1 MLYRFSFKK
10 DKKQKGRER
19 GRGGYSDCLSDLA
32 SFVVISDIRLI
43 PLSSG
48 IDVDISLELSLVF

>member
-1 MLYRFSFKK
+1 MDIMLYRFSFKK
-10 DKKQKGRER
+10 DKKKRE
-19 GRGGYSDCLSDLA
+19 GGGYSDCLSDLA